1 MCVARV
7 EGTPLYVPAAD
18 VAALDCDAG
27 YTAALDVVEEGRIG
41 NALLRGAAHVALE
54 EVEQSEQQQDDND
67 PERGVPAEIQG
78 LMSLLGSRRQGA
90 GPEASGRPLWPP
102 VL

>member
-1 MCVARV
+1 MRRRPPRS
-7 EGTPLYVPAAD
+7 TRTDTLFPYSTLFRS
-18 VAALDCDAG
+18 G

-41 NALLRGAAHVALE
+41 DALLRGAAHVALE